1 MRVTSFAFELTLT
14 SSFLCEFLEIE
25 VPYLSPAQ
33 WGQWHQP
40 TPPVTHGDV
49 TPSSAALA
57 WKGDFLSPLEL
68 LTLCFL
74 SCAF

>member
-1 MRVTSFAFELTLT
+1 MTSFAFELTLT
-14 SSFLCEFLEIE
+14 SSFWCEFLEIK

-33 WGQWHQP
+33 WGQQHQP
-40 TPPVTHGDV
+40 APPVTHGDV
-49 TPSSAALA
+49 APSSTAPA
-57 WKGDFLSPLEL
+57 WKGDFLSPSVL